1 MSLLPSV
8 VVFVM
13 DLSGMSGAQSSP
25 ELQLRVRDEL
35 RSQFPDRPWLD
46 VRSKA
51 DLPLEEG
58 VEVPPGTLEV
68 SVHEGTGVEEL
79 QQLMTR
85 LAEDEGKRLAEAH
98 RPELAGKEEDVI
110 VTAV

>member
-1 MSLLPSV
+1 M
-8 VVFVM
+8 
-13 DLSGMSGAQSSP
+13 
-25 ELQLRVRDEL
+25 RDEL